1 MKMAASEAQK
11 RASAKYDKV
20 NTKTMLL
27 KFNLKTDADI
37 LAHLETVGNKQGF
50 IKELIRASIHQN
62 IVVNTNILVEGDFS
76 EGEFVTVR
84 VEGNVY
90 ERRVVNG
97 EITIRRKQY
106 KKEDFN

>member
-1 MKMAASEAQK
+1 MATEAQK
-11 RASAKYDKV
+11 RASAKYDKN
-20 NTKTMLL
+20 NTKSMLL

-62 IVVNTNILVEGDFS
+62 IIVSTNVLVQGDFT

-90 ERRVVNG
+90 ERRVLNG
-97 EITIRRKQY
+97 EITIRKKQY
-106 KKEDFN
+106 KKEDFS